1 MHRNNEKL
9 SIVDVESP
17 DGKEDHNLLLAPW
30 NHPGN
35 NHIMYTRGNSQ
46 AVALPSPRTP
56 SSIFS
61 FPPRSPDRTMRQIAS
76 ILIHNNDEKRLRFN
90 WICRVNFDDFL
101 SQSYSSLL
109 CCYHRLGFT
118 SHNRTVLSFSD
129 VSHRDKDSMQKI
141 KLADC
146 YSF

>member
-9 SIVDVESP
+9 TIVDVESP

-30 NHPGN
+30 NHSSN

-61 FPPRSPDRTMRQIAS
+61 FPPRSPDRTMR
-76 ILIHNNDEKRLRFN
+76 
-90 WICRVNFDDFL
+90 
-101 SQSYSSLL
+101 
-109 CCYHRLGFT
+109 
-118 SHNRTVLSFSD
+118 
-129 VSHRDKDSMQKI
+129 
-141 KLADC
+141 
-146 YSF
+146 